1 MKLAYMVKISK
12 AYKRIITFLLLGLI
26 FSSIAIPYNLNNK
39 NYLKIRTISS
49 NTNLNV
55 VTTITIIQDIVE
67 NIVGHKVLTI
77 VKGNADPHS
86 YDPTPS
92 EIEALS
98 NADIIF
104 RMGISGIEP
113 WWRSEWNSKAI
124 ILVNDSML
132 KPDPLINNE
141 LNPHVWMDPHNIKW
155 FSLKINETLCIKD
168 PSNLAIY
175 SNNTKGYLDQLN
187 SLLYNITTS
196 QFEGTKVVINHP
208 AFYYLFML
216 INVSRLAVI
225 QKGEDKEPSAQD
237 IANVINIMKEHNCHL
252 IITDPQHVTENVY
265 EIARETKSKIAILTP
280 LLNVI
285 VNWNNEKIEI
295 KSYIQMINYDLWALA
310 NPIAP
315 PSVFQSWLIFLI
327 VAIVV
332 FSLIGVLTYIRRR

>member
-1 MKLAYMVKISK
+1 MKLAYMVNISKISK
-12 AYKRIITFLLLGLI
+12 CFITFLLLGLI
-26 FSSIAIPYNLNNK
+26 SSSITLPQNLNNK
-39 NYLKIRTISS
+39 NCIKIRPISS

-86 YDPTPS
+86 YEPTPS
-92 EIEALS
+92 EIEALT

-113 WWRSEWNSKAI
+113 WWRSEWDSKAF
-124 ILVNDSML
+124 ILVNNSML
-132 KPDPLINNE
+132 EPDPLIDNE
-141 LNPHVWMDPHNIKW
+141 LNPHVWMDPNNVKW
-155 FSLKINETLCIKD
+155 F
-168 PSNLAIY
+168 
-175 SNNTKGYLDQLN
+175 NNTKSYLDQLN
-187 SLLYNITTS
+187 NLLYNITTS
-196 QFEGTKVVINHP
+196 QFGGTKVVINHP

-237 IANVINIMKEHNCHL
+237 IANVINIMEEHNCHL
-252 IITDPQHVTENVY
+252 IVTDPQHVTDNVY

-295 KSYIQMINYDLWALA
+295 NSYIQMIDYDLWALA